1 MGNFKKLTVWQEA
14 KTLSVEVYRVTSQ
27 VAFNKDFSLKDQIRR
42 AAISVPSNIA
52 EGDESGFKKQ
62 GIRYLYIAKRH

>member
-42 AAISVPSNIA
+42 AAKSVPSNIA
-52 EGDESGFKKQ
+52 EGDESGF
-62 GIRYLYIAKRH
+62 